1 MAETREEEG
10 LLLLRKLESKQVSSV
25 LHTLVD
31 GVCHR
36 CQPSYQDYSE
46 VWSLQQWW
54 NVVDAYQSLIKAAVR
69 DALTKDMIYQEL
81 GSLSEDLKQVVLD
94 VINSRRDE
102 VQNQL
107 LGETHN
113 ISQAVL
119 SDFDWKVKLIMSS
132 DKISSVQEPVVSLD
146 LDVGAGQDSKIHS
159 IELNQ
164 DELGKLISSLEG
176 ANKVVQQLKA

>member
-1 MAETREEEG
+1 MHMLALTDSQG
-10 LLLLRKLESKQVSSV
+10 LMGRTKMGQITL

-36 CQPSYQDYSE
+36 CQPSYQEYSD

-54 NVVDAYQSLIKAAVR
+54 SIVDTYQSLIKAAVR
-69 DALTKDMIYQEL
+69 GALTKDMINQEL
-81 GSLSEDLKQVVLD
+81 GALSEDLKQIVVD
-94 VINSRRDE
+94 VINSRREEIQD
-102 VQNQL
+102 QL

-146 LDVGAGQDSKIHS
+146 LDIGLGQDSKIHS
-159 IELNQ
+159 IELDK

>member
-1 MAETREEEG
+1 MAENREEEG
-10 LLLLRKLESKQVSSV
+10 LLLLRKLESKQVSSL
-25 LHTLVD
+25 LHSLVD

-36 CQPSYQDYSE
+36 CQPSYQEYSD

-54 NVVDAYQSLIKAAVR
+54 SVVDTYQSVIKAAVR
-69 DALTKDMIYQEL
+69 GAHTKDMIYQEL
-81 GSLSEDLKQVVLD
+81 QAMSEDLKQIVVD
-94 VINSRRDE
+94 VINSRREE
-102 VQNQL
+102 VQSQL
-107 LGETHN
+107 LTETHN

-146 LDVGAGQDSKIHS
+146 LDVGVGEENKIHS
-159 IELNQ
+159 IELNKE
-164 DELGKLISSLEG
+164 ELSKLINSLEG